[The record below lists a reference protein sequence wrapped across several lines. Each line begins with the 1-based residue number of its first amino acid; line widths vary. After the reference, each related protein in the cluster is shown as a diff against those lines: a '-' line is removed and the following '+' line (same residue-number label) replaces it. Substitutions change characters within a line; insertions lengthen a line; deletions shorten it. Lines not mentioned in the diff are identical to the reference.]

1 MDWLYAVILGIVEGL
16 TEFIPVSSTAHLII
30 ARDLLGLGGDWDSFI
45 VLIQLG
51 AILAVVAAYL
61 GRFWTIAKGLPTLP
75 TSRRFVISVAVAF
88 LPAALVGVLLHDFI
102 KAVLFESPK
111 LIFAFL
117 LIGGVLLLFMDRLGR
132 GGAIKD
138 ATALPLPRALGI
150 GVVQCLSMIPG
161 VSRSGATIVGGLLLG
176 LDKRAAAEFSFFL
189 AIPTMAGAFAYDL
202 YKSGAELSGH
212 QFGLIAVGFV
222 TAFVSGLFVVRTM
235 LDFVGRHGF
244 GVFAWWR
251 IALGAGGLAWIGLQW
266 FTSLSFAP

>member
-1 MDWLYAVILGIVEGL
+1 MDWVYAVVLGIVEGL
-16 TEFIPVSSTAHLII
+16 TEFIPVSSTAHLIL

-51 AILAVVAAYL
+51 AILAVVFAYL
-61 GRFWTIAKGLPTLP
+61 GRFWEITLRLPSDP
-75 TSRRFVISVAVAF
+75 AARRFVISVAVAF
-88 LPAALVGVLLHDFI
+88 LPAALVGVLAHDFI

-111 LIFAFL
+111 LIFASL
-117 LIGGVLLLFMDRLGR
+117 LIGGVILLGMDRLGR
-132 GGAIKD
+132 GGRFKD
-138 ATALPLPRALGI
+138 ATAVPLPRALGI
-150 GVVQCLSMIPG
+150 GGVQCLSMIPG

-202 YKSGAELSGH
+202 YKSGASLSGH

-222 TAFVSGLFVVRTM
+222 TAFISGLFVVRTM
-235 LDFVGRHGF
+235 LDFVARHGF

-251 IALGAGGLAWIGLQW
+251 IAVGAGGLALIWVTG
-266 FTSLSFAP
+266 LSFAP